1 VDIQPLPASWRDN
14 KFFILNRMFSFSYN
28 VPVGFYTKQGAIH
41 ILQGGRLM
49 SRRVIML
56 SVAVLFGMQA
66 GLAMAANPDTGPG
79 CGLGKLAWGDYKH
92 QKNIGPQV
100 LMATTNGTFG
110 SQTFGISTGTSGC
123 TNDGKVMAEQKTTLF
138 AQLNF
143 ENLSQEM
150 AQGQGEHLASLA
162 TLMGVPAEQ
171 QHAFFAMTQERY
183 TSLVKTGEASPV
195 AMVKAINDAIAS
207 HPVLAQVSTR

>member
-1 VDIQPLPASWRDN
+1 
-14 KFFILNRMFSFSYN
+14 
-28 VPVGFYTKQGAIH
+28 
-41 ILQGGRLM
+41 M
-49 SRRVIML
+49 SKKVIML

-66 GLAMAANPDTGPG
+66 GLSMAANLDTGPG
-79 CGLGKLAWGDYKH
+79 CGLGKLAWGDYSH
-92 QKNIGPQV
+92 QKNIAPQV

-110 SQTFGISTGTSGC
+110 SQTFGISSGTSGC
-123 TNDGKVMAEQKTTLF
+123 TNDGKVMSEHKTTMF

-171 QHAFFAMTQERY
+171 HAAFFAMTQERY

-195 AMVKAINDAIAS
+195 AMVKAINDAIAT
-207 HPVLAQVSTR
+207 HPVLAQISTR

>member
-1 VDIQPLPASWRDN
+1 ML
-14 KFFILNRMFSFSYN
+14 K
-28 VPVGFYTKQGAIH
+28 K
-41 ILQGGRLM
+41 
-49 SRRVIML
+49 VIML

-79 CGLGKLAWGDYKH
+79 CGLGKLAWGDYSH
-92 QKNIGPQV
+92 QKNIAPQV

-110 SQTFGISTGTSGC
+110 SQTFGISFGTSGC
-123 TNDGKVMAEQKTTLF
+123 TNDGKVMSEHKTTMF

-171 QHAFFAMTQERY
+171 HAAFFTMTQERY

-195 AMVKAINDAIAS
+195 AMVKAINDAIAM
-207 HPVLAQVSTR
+207 HPVLAQVSSR

>member
-1 VDIQPLPASWRDN
+1 MA
-14 KFFILNRMFSFSYN
+14 K
-28 VPVGFYTKQGAIH
+28 K
-41 ILQGGRLM
+41 
-49 SRRVIML
+49 VIML

-79 CGLGKLAWGDYKH
+79 CGLGKLAWSDYSN

-110 SQTFGISTGTSGC
+110 SQTFGISSGTSGC
-123 TNDGKVMAEQKTTLF
+123 TNDGKVMAEHKTTVF

-162 TLMGVPAEQ
+162 VLMGVPTEQ
-171 QHAFFAMTQERY
+171 HAAFFAMTQERY

-195 AMVKAINDAIAS
+195 AMVKAINDAIAT
-207 HPVLAQVSTR
+207 HPVLAKVSTR